1 MQENSDDV
9 ALQVTPQVQRKRD
22 AKLERLELGL
32 AKARSAIMEAIKN
45 KDKRPP
51 LADKDYVPM
60 GPIYRNA
67 YAFHRYIVLQLKL
80 NCSYYR
86 INT

>member
-1 MQENSDDV
+1 M

-45 KDKRPP
+45 KDKWPP

>member
-1 MQENSDDV
+1 
-9 ALQVTPQVQRKRD
+9 
-22 AKLERLELGL
+22 
-32 AKARSAIMEAIKN
+32 MEAIKN